1 MRPIADPIG
10 VMDRLSWDR
19 VSREERLAA
28 EATLNRRESRAA
40 LVFAGLWL
48 FLIPFGLGYF
58 FSRGVAEPVVYF
70 TQVRPYWPPA
80 QRSPP
85 SAAGLH
91 ILVFPLHALLCFA
104 MMQQGCE

>member
-10 VMDRLSWDR
+10 VIDRLSWDR

-58 FSRGVAEPVVYF
+58 VSRGIAEPVVYF
-70 TQVRPYWPPA
+70 TQVCVDRLPA
-80 QRSPP
+80 HRT
-85 SAAGLH
+85 
-91 ILVFPLHALLCFA
+91 
-104 MMQQGCE
+104 